1 MARGKAGDLL
11 RSEADFCRLQQRTK
25 NEPNP
30 SAPLG
35 TDAAAGR
42 FMTIC

>member
-1 MARGKAGDLL
+1 MA
-11 RSEADFCRLQQRTK
+11 SVI
-25 NEPNP
+25 P

-42 FMTIC
+42 LPGLGTAAGVAPDRAAA